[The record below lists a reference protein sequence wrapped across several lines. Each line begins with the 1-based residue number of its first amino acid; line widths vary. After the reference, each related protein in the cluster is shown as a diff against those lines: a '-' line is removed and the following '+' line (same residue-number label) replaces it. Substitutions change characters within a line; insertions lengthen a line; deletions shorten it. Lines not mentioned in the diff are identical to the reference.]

1 MTEFTGRSIESVWEY
16 PRPPAVLRDARS
28 VRVECGGHVIAETR
42 QALRVL
48 ETSHPPTFYIPP
60 EDVRSEFLFPA
71 EGHSWCEWK
80 GSARYWDVIIG
91 DEVRGRAAWSYSSPE
106 PGYAALRDHFAFYAD
121 RVDRCLVGGEVVQ
134 AQDGDFYGGWIT
146 TDVRGPFKGPP
157 GTRGW

>member
-1 MTEFTGRSIESVWEY
+1 MAESTGRSTESVGDY
-16 PRPPAVLRDARS
+16 PRPPAVLRDDRT
-28 VRVECGGHVIAETR
+28 VRVECGGLVIAETR

-60 EDVRSEFLFPA
+60 EDVRSELLFPA
-71 EGHSWCEWK
+71 EGRSWCEWK

-91 DEVRGRAAWSYSSPE
+91 DEVRERAAWSYSSPE
-106 PGYAALRDHFAFYAD
+106 PGYTALRDHFAFYAG
-121 RVDRCLVGGEVVQ
+121 RVDRCLVGNEVVR

-146 TDVRGPFKGPP
+146 ADVRGPFKGPP